1 MFGVSNFTAI
11 INPPQSCILAVG
23 GVSQRLSMINSEGDP
38 VTLSSLAPLDSENVT
53 IIPQSTLTLTL
64 SCDHRVV
71 DGAQGAQFLQKLK
84 SYLENPLLLVAL

>member
-1 MFGVSNFTAI
+1 MFGITNFTAI

-23 GVSQRLSMINSEGDP
+23 GVSQKLSMVTPEGDP
-38 VTLSSLAPLDSENVT
+38 VSLSSLSQLSSENVT
-53 IIPQSTLTLTL
+53 IIPQSILTVTL

-71 DGAQGAQFLQKLK
+71 DGALGAQFLQKLK